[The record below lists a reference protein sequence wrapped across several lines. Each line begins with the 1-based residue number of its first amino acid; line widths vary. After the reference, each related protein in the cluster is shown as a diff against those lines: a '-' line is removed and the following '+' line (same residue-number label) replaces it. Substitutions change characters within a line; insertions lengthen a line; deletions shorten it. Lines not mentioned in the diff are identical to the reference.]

1 MQLRHLL
8 SYSGL
13 DRADARVFEPKTV
26 EELQQLL
33 QRLRAEKRRV
43 TFRGG
48 GYSFDAQS
56 LNDDTVIMLN
66 HFHTIKSIEPEK
78 CQITVEPGV
87 RWKDIVRVLRP
98 YGLTP
103 HIVVTTGQT
112 TAAGTLCADC
122 LSRSSSKYGKVGSH
136 IARFQLLM
144 VDGKCI
150 ECSPTENQELFSAVI
165 GGFGYLGVVTEI
177 TYDLL
182 PIGDRTQVETV
193 VNKYTS
199 FEGLVD
205 GLQQYLRELEN
216 WDAVYAVAFF
226 SGDGEK
232 GFVCRSRY
240 SSNKR
245 FKRLFI
251 YQKSNWLRILFEW
264 IIRVA
269 WINTLILNL
278 GFQFFVRDNETY
290 LDDLESYT
298 FFMEGNRRSKAIARR
313 FGIQLP
319 VIQQTFIIPKLHLLA
334 FLHDLATLLRS
345 KRLNPCLFDIVPIP
359 ADDMLMSASRA
370 LDGFAVS
377 VAFEDLDT
385 RTILE
390 LHRQLQAASALCAE
404 QGGRVHL
411 VKNVYAT
418 PEQLYGMYTDDME
431 RFLRL
436 KEQVDPEGFLHNS
449 FFERVFQYGQSQFQ
463 GFHLSERLKE

>member
-1 MQLRHLL
+1 MPLRHLL
-8 SYSGL
+8 SYGGL
-13 DRADARVFEPKTV
+13 DSANASVFEPKTL

-33 QRLRAEKRRV
+33 QRLQAEKRRV
-43 TFRGG
+43 TVRGG

-66 HFHTIKSIEPEK
+66 HFHAIKSIEPEK
-78 CQITVEPGV
+78 RQITVEPGV
-87 RWKDIVRVLRP
+87 RWKDMLHALRP

-103 HIVVTTGQT
+103 HIVVTTGQV
-112 TAAGTLCADC
+112 TAGGALCADC
-122 LSRSSSKYGKVGSH
+122 LSRNSSKYGKVGCH
-136 IARFQLLM
+136 IARFQLLT

-150 ECSPTENQELFSAVI
+150 ECSPTDNQELFSAVI
-165 GGFGYLGVVTEI
+165 GGFGYLGVVIEI

-182 PIGDRTQVETV
+182 PIGDKTQVETV
-193 VNKYTS
+193 VNKYIS

-205 GLQQYLRELEN
+205 GLQQYLHELED
-216 WDAVYAVAFF
+216 WDALYAIAFF
-226 SGDGEK
+226 SGNGEK

-278 GFQFFVRDNETY
+278 GFQFFVKDNETY

-298 FFMEGNRRSKAIARR
+298 FFMESNRRSKVIARR

-319 VIQQTFIIPKLHLLA
+319 VIQQTFIIPKAHLLA

-345 KRLNPCLFDIVPIP
+345 KRLNPSLFDIVPI
-359 ADDMLMSASRA
+359 
-370 LDGFAVS
+370 F
-377 VAFEDLDT
+377 
-385 RTILE
+385 
-390 LHRQLQAASALCAE
+390 
-404 QGGRVHL
+404 
-411 VKNVYAT
+411 
-418 PEQLYGMYTDDME
+418 
-431 RFLRL
+431 
-436 KEQVDPEGFLHNS
+436 
-449 FFERVFQYGQSQFQ
+449 
-463 GFHLSERLKE
+463 

>member
-1 MQLRHLL
+1 MRYRHLF

-13 DRADARVFEPKTV
+13 DSADARVFEPKTT

-33 QRLRAEKRRV
+33 QSIQAEKRRV

-56 LNDDTVIMLN
+56 LNEDTVIMLN
-66 HFHTIKSIEPEK
+66 HFQSIKSIEPEK
-78 CQITVEPGV
+78 RQITVEPGV
-87 RWKDIVRVLRP
+87 RWKDILRALRP
-98 YGLTP
+98 HGLTP
-103 HIVVTTGQT
+103 QIVVTNGQV
-112 TAAGTLCADC
+112 TAGGTLCADC
-122 LSRSSSKYGKVGSH
+122 YSRSSSKYGKEGCH
-136 IARFQLLM
+136 IARFRLLM
-144 VDGKCI
+144 VDGKYV

-177 TYDLL
+177 TYNLL
-182 PIGDRTQVETV
+182 PIGDKTQVETAI
-193 VNKYTS
+193 NKYTS

-205 GLQQYLRELEN
+205 GLQQYLRDLEN
-216 WDAVYAVAFF
+216 WDAVYAIAFF
-226 SGDGEK
+226 SGKGEK
-232 GFVCRSRY
+232 GFVLRSRY

-264 IIRVA
+264 VIRVS

-298 FFMEGNRRSKAIARR
+298 FFMESNRRSKAIARR

-319 VIQQTFIIPKLHLLA
+319 VIQQTFIVPKLHLLA
-334 FLHDLATLLRS
+334 FLHDLATRLRS
-345 KRLNPCLFDIVPIP
+345 KRLNPSLFDIVPIP
-359 ADDMLMSASRA
+359 SDDMLMSASRA

-390 LHRQLQAASALCAE
+390 LHRQLQAASAQCAKL
-404 QGGRVHL
+404 GGRVHL

-418 PEQLYGMYTDDME
+418 PEHLYEMYTVDME
-431 RFLRL
+431 HFLRL
-436 KEQVDPEGFLHNS
+436 KEQVDPEGLLHNS
-449 FFERVFQYGQSQFQ
+449 FFERVFQYGRSHLQ
-463 GFHLSERLKE
+463 GLVSPES